1 MSEPGHLGELTHSNQ
16 GTIIVKMNRIPDKF
30 WHRTLKQPYHLK
42 RTVDTG
48 QGAPVVLLHGIGR
61 SGRVWQRVVEGF
73 AGQPYRLVA
82 FDLLGFG
89 ESPKPHWP
97 SYNVDDHAAAV
108 INSIEKLGLNQPVVL
123 VGHSMGSL
131 VSVRVART
139 RPDLVKHLVLYEMP
153 LYDGLPE
160 KKRYQ
165 LRLDLYRKFYE
176 KIISYNPT
184 FDDKKTMRL
193 IERFGR
199 KGIGVEVTPETW
211 QPFIKRL
218 DNTIIKQAIA
228 QDIQAIDV
236 PMDVIYGTFDM
247 FVIRGD
253 LQQTFGTDSDHITAH
268 NIRATHVISVKAS
281 RFLVE
286 RIQAA
291 VLG

>member
-1 MSEPGHLGELTHSNQ
+1 
-16 GTIIVKMNRIPDKF
+16 
-30 WHRTLKQPYHLK
+30 
-42 RTVDTG
+42 
-48 QGAPVVLLHGIGR
+48 
-61 SGRVWQRVVEGF
+61 
-73 AGQPYRLVA
+73 
-82 FDLLGFG
+82 
-89 ESPKPHWP
+89 
-97 SYNVDDHAAAV
+97 
-108 INSIEKLGLNQPVVL
+108 
-123 VGHSMGSL
+123 
-131 VSVRVART
+131 
-139 RPDLVKHLVLYEMP
+139 
-153 LYDGLPE
+153 
-160 KKRYQ
+160 
-165 LRLDLYRKFYE
+165 
-176 KIISYNPT
+176 
-184 FDDKKTMRL
+184 MRL

-199 KGIGVEVTPETW
+199 KVIGFEVTPEPW
-211 QPFIKRL
+211 QPFIKSL